1 MSIKEGED
9 KLRTVLAKIAPTL
22 ELDTLLCYKYG
33 NRQNADA
40 YQRDEIFV
48 NLKGK
53 EREAMRS
60 GVPFVVIYFIHMD
73 IFAAW
78 PSKVGLGSGKYN
90 IHKGDLVEFE
100 NHPESEYKEVL
111 IEKGKEKAYIVRNE
125 TGIEKFLR
133 NALSLWRKED

>member
-48 NLKGK
+48 NLKGT
-53 EREAMRS
+53 RS
-60 GVPFVVIYFIHMD
+60 Y
-73 IFAAW
+73 A
-78 PSKVGLGSGKYN
+78 
-90 IHKGDLVEFE
+90 
-100 NHPESEYKEVL
+100 
-111 IEKGKEKAYIVRNE
+111 
-125 TGIEKFLR
+125 
-133 NALSLWRKED
+133 